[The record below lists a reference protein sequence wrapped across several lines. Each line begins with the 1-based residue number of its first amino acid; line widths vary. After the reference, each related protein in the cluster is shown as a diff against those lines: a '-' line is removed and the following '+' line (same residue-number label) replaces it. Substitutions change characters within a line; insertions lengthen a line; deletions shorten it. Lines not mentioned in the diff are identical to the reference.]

1 MIEVKRVEG
10 LTELRDMLL
19 RKLPE
24 ATQGKALQ
32 GALREAAKPIVKEAR
47 ARVPV
52 KTGRLRKA
60 IYSFRDRA
68 SRRTREVRLISVR
81 SGKRFQKANKD
92 AYYWKW
98 IEFGHGVITL
108 KHRRQGGKGKV
119 SKSLGTP
126 AKGFFGKEVQAAPAR
141 PFMRSAFETRKYQAL
156 EAFRQTLA
164 AQIDKV
170 AARNLSRVRSRLSRK
185 LGF

>member
-1 MIEVKRVEG
+1 MIEVRRVEG
-10 LTELRDMLL
+10 LTELRDMLR

-24 ATQGKALQ
+24 AVQGKALQ
-32 GALREAAKPIVKEAR
+32 GALREAAKPIVTEAR
-47 ARVPV
+47 ARAPV

-81 SGKRFQKANKD
+81 RGKKFQKSNRD

-108 KHRRQGGKGKV
+108 KHRRGGGKGKK
-119 SKSLGTP
+119 SRSLGTP
-126 AKGFFGKEVQAAPAR
+126 AKGFFGKEVKAQPAR
-141 PFMRSAFETRKYQAL
+141 PFMRPAFEMRKGQAL
-156 EAFRQTLA
+156 EKFRQSLA

-170 AARNLSRVRSRLSRK
+170 AARNLARIRSRLAGK

>member
-10 LTELRDMLL
+10 LTELRDMLR

-24 ATQGKALQ
+24 SVQGKALQ
-32 GALREAAKPIVKEAR
+32 GALREAAKPIVADAR

-68 SRRTREVRLISVR
+68 SRRTQETRLISVR
-81 SGKRFQKANKD
+81 SGKRFQKQNRD

-108 KHRRQGGKGKV
+108 KHRRKGGKGQI
-119 SKSLGTP
+119 SNSHGTP
-126 AKGFFGKEVQAAPAR
+126 AKGFFGKEVKAQPAH
-141 PFMRSAFETRKYQAL
+141 PFMRPAFEAKKFQAL
-156 EAFRQTLA
+156 EAFRVNLA

-170 AARNLSRVRSRLSRK
+170 AARNLSRIKSRLSRK
-185 LGF
+185 IGF

>member
-1 MIEVKRVEG
+1 MSIEVRSVQG
-10 LTELRDMLL
+10 LTELRDMLR

-24 ATQGKALQ
+24 AVQGKALQ
-32 GALREAAKPIVKEAR
+32 GALREAAKPIVTEAR
-47 ARVPV
+47 QRAPV

-68 SRRTREVRLISVR
+68 SRRTREARLISVR
-81 SGKRFQKANKD
+81 SGKKFKARD

-98 IEFGHGVITL
+98 IEFGHGVIRL
-108 KHRRQGGKGKV
+108 KHRRKGGKGQV

-126 AKGFFGKEVQAAPAR
+126 AKGFFGKEVQAVPAR
-141 PFMRSAFETRKYQAL
+141 PFMRPAFESRKYQAL
-156 EAFRQTLA
+156 EAFRVTLA

-170 AARNLSRVRSRLSRK
+170 AARNISRARSRLARK

>member
-32 GALREAAKPIVKEAR
+32 GALREAAKPSVKEAR
-47 ARVPV
+47 ARAPV
-52 KTGRLRKA
+52 KTGRLRNA

-68 SRRTREVRLISVR
+68 SRRTREARLISVR
-81 SGKRFQKANKD
+81 SGKRFQKTNRD

-98 IEFGHGVITL
+98 IEFGHGVITT
-108 KHRRQGGKGKV
+108 KKR
-119 SKSLGTP
+119 SLGAP
-126 AKGFFGKEVQAAPAR
+126 AKGFFGKEVQAVPAR
-141 PFMRSAFETRKYQAL
+141 PFMRPAFETRKLQAL
-156 EAFRQTLA
+156 EAFRQALA
-164 AQIDKV
+164 AQVDKV